1 VLSLTET
8 TKNVLTKPK
17 FMKSVLKIF
26 VPLISIG
33 LFLPVF
39 AFAQTPSLPHQFFGT
54 VNFTNGAA
62 PNGLAV
68 EARIT
73 STVVGSSITAN
84 GNYGYNSNPNPE
96 NAKNLLVAL
105 DNQGVNAGKTIEFYV
120 SGIKA
125 NETAIFTNGD
135 SSRLNLTIPAAIP
148 APPAPIPTLQE
159 ALVVA
164 GGGVTTTTTISTS
177 PLSATA
183 QKVDANKDNKID
195 KYDFSLMMANWGKAG
210 SNVADFNGDNKVDKY
225 DFALLMAN
233 WSI

>member
-1 VLSLTET
+1 
-8 TKNVLTKPK
+8 
-17 FMKSVLKIF
+17 MKSVLKIF
-26 VPLISIG
+26 IPLISIG

-73 STVVGSSITAN
+73 GTVVGSSITAN
-84 GNYGYNSNPNPE
+84 GNYGYNPNPNPE
-96 NAKNLLVAL
+96 NAKNLLLAL
-105 DNQGVNAGKTIEFYV
+105 DNQGVNEGKTIEFYV
-120 SGIKA
+120 SGVKA
-125 NETAIFTNGD
+125 NETAIFTNGN

-148 APPAPIPTLQE
+148 APTPIPTPPGG
-159 ALVVA
+159 ASGGV
-164 GGGVTTTTTISTS
+164 GGVTPTTTS
-177 PLSATA
+177 PLNAAA
-183 QKVDANKDNKID
+183 QKVDANKDGKID
-195 KYDFSLMMANWGKAG
+195 KYDFSLMMANWGKTG
-210 SNVADFNGDNKVDKY
+210 SNVTDFNGDNKVDKY